1 MAYFRKVPSK
11 KAKSGYTWSFTIE
24 TGVDPLTGK
33 RKQTTRRGFAT
44 KKEAE
49 NAAKEL
55 STQLEN
61 GLNIVDNK
69 MTLNQFLPKWLD
81 MAAKRKVRETTFD
94 NYQRAVNVR
103 ILPILGR
110 VGLTELNGPVCQKF
124 FNHLVDE
131 GLSERY
137 IEYIYTVL
145 NGALEKAIDWDLLL
159 KNPLRKVDI
168 PRGRRRKYVVWTKE
182 ELIRFLQFSKIE
194 NVHYSALFFV
204 CGYTGLRRGEMLA
217 LKWQDVNFEKGTL
230 HVQRNLIYREG
241 NFSYGPLKTESSNR
255 VIKLDDETLRIL
267 SQHKKRQSELKL
279 LYGPRYSQEDLIFCR
294 EDGQAIYPRTMTT
307 IFNRVIKKA
316 EVPKI
321 RFHDLR
327 HTHATLL
334 LEAGVSLKEV
344 QERLGHSSIKMTGD
358 IYAHVTDGMKE
369 NTSKKFSEYMQKN
382 G

>member
-24 TGVDPLTGK
+24 TGVDQLTGK

-69 MTLNQFLPKWLD
+69 MTLNQFLPKWLE

-103 ILPILGR
+103 ILPILGH
-110 VGLTELNGPVCQKF
+110 VGLTDLNGPVCQKF

-137 IEYIYTVL
+137 IKYIYTVL

-194 NVHYSALFFV
+194 NVPYSALFFV

-217 LKWQDVNFEKGTL
+217 LKWQDINFEKGTL

-255 VIKLDDETLRIL
+255 VIKLDDETLRVL

-358 IYAHVTDGMKE
+358 IYAHVTDEMKS

>member
-24 TGVDPLTGK
+24 TGVDSLTGK

-69 MTLNQFLPKWLD
+69 MNLNQFLPKWLE

-103 ILPILGR
+103 ILPILGH
-110 VGLTELNGPVCQKF
+110 VGLTDLNGPVCQKF

-217 LKWQDVNFEKGTL
+217 LKWQDINSEKGTL

-255 VIKLDDETLRIL
+255 IIKLDDDTLRVL
-267 SQHKKRQSELKL
+267 LQHKKRQSELKL

-307 IFNRVIKKA
+307 IFNRAIKKA

-358 IYAHVTDGMKE
+358 IYAHVTDEMKS

>member
-1 MAYFRKVPSK
+1 M
-11 KAKSGYTWSFTIE
+11 
-24 TGVDPLTGK
+24 
-33 RKQTTRRGFAT
+33 
-44 KKEAE
+44 
-49 NAAKEL
+49 
-55 STQLEN
+55 
-61 GLNIVDNK
+61 DNK

-81 MAAKRKVRETTFD
+81 MAAKRRVRETTFD

-103 ILPILGR
+103 ILPILGH

-217 LKWQDVNFEKGTL
+217 LKWQDINFEKGTL

-255 VIKLDDETLRIL
+255 IIKLDDETLRVL

-294 EDGQAIYPRTMTT
+294 EDGQPIYPRTMTT
-307 IFNRVIKKA
+307 IFNRVIKKS